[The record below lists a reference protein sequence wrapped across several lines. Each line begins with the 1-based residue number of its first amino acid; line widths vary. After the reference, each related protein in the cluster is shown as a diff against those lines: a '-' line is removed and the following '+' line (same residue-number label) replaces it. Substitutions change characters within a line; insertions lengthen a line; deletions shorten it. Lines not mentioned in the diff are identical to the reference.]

1 MYEQDYIM
9 RLIKEMVRTLLKLLF
24 NIDSPSPSAELLEN
38 DEQRQ
43 TLESLLNMI
52 DEGRINEAE
61 NRLYDI
67 IETSDRGDLKTA
79 LLFSVFTPHIPKAVQ
94 VSPAAGCRSARSGP
108 QRTVRPMFW
117 QMHICRN
124 TTQTGM
130 IVIPSISVIR
140 KHTLPSRVKMPA
152 GSAGIPQDRGS

>member
-1 MYEQDYIM
+1 MEGSIGSVFWCFKDPHAGWSFLLQRAAEKGGSLMYEQDYIM
-9 RLIKEMVRTLLKLLF
+9 RLIKEMIRTLLKLLF

-67 IETSDRGDLKTA
+67 IETPDGGDLKTA
-79 LLFSVFTPHIPKAVQ
+79 LLFYSYLNEKSDEFLEEHDFDRDEVKQGLESIISQCGVSGFTDIF
-94 VSPAAGCRSARSGP
+94 
-108 QRTVRPMFW
+108 TE
-117 QMHICRN
+117 
-124 TTQTGM
+124 
-130 IVIPSISVIR
+130 
-140 KHTLPSRVKMPA
+140 
-152 GSAGIPQDRGS
+152 